1 MLFDRAT
8 TVAMNVPQPGPGGST
23 DSTGEPRA
31 RRRLIFNEGPPDLDE
46 LWRDFNQRLARLFG
60 GGAGGSGEGGGPPRD
75 ARQAWIGVVVLLAAL
90 FCIWMLTG
98 VYTVQE
104 GQVGVV
110 STFGRYDSTTAPGL
124 RWRAPWPIQANE
136 IVDVFNQRKVDVG
149 MRGGQ
154 DRLKEALMLTDDEN
168 IVDMQFEVQYRVK
181 EGPDGARDYVY
192 GSRFAHDA
200 RDGDPSQVVLQA
212 AESSMREVI
221 GRRKM
226 DEVLF
231 GSRQQIADEV
241 RAGMQA
247 MLDRYS
253 TGLLISAVA
262 IQNAQP
268 PDQVQAAFDD
278 ASKAVQDRQRQI
290 NEGEAYANDV
300 VPRARG
306 NAARLIQEADGYGVR
321 VVETAEGDASRFR
334 QVLAEYAKAPGVTRE
349 RLYLDAMQQIFSNTT
364 KLLVDTH
371 NNSQLLYLPLDR
383 LLQAGAADPQQ
394 HSAPAVAPPGPPAGS
409 DLGQIPDH
417 LRDNARSRDREGR

>member
-8 TVAMNVPQPGPGGST
+8 TVAMNVPQSGPGGST
-23 DSTGEPRA
+23 DNTGEPRA

-60 GGAGGSGEGGGPPRD
+60 GSGSAGGSEGGGAPRD

-110 STFGRYDSTTAPGL
+110 STFGRYDSTTPPGL

-181 EGPDGARDYVY
+181 DGPEGARDYVY

-200 RDGDPSQVVLQA
+200 RDGDPGQVVLQA

-349 RLYLDAMQQIFSNTT
+349 RLYLDTMQQIFSSTT
-364 KLLVDTH
+364 KLMVDTH

-383 LLQAGAADPQQ
+383 LLQAGAADAQQ
-394 HSAPAVAPPGPPAGS
+394 HPPAATATVPPAS
-409 DLGQIPDH
+409 PDLGQIPDH